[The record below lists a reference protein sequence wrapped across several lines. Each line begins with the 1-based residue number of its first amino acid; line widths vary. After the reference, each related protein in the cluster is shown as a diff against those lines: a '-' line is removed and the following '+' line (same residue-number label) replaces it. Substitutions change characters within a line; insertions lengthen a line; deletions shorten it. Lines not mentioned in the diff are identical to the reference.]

1 MAIFFIPFMTHK
13 TKGIVLR
20 AIRYGETSLVVT
32 VFTEIFGIQTYM
44 VNGVRS
50 SKRNGAKAALYQ
62 PPSLLDMIV
71 YHQDQKSMHRIKEAN
86 WSFLYKNILSDVI
99 KNSIAVFITELIHKT
114 LKQPEESPALFYFCE
129 DMFQQLDEAPPA
141 IAANLPLYC
150 CLHLTH
156 FFGFRINDMSP
167 EQAAEEH
174 LFLDLMEGNFTNTAP
189 THPHFLEKEDALIS
203 SELLRIMQPHELSQ
217 IKLNKQKRRHLLHKY
232 LEYYSLHIS
241 DFGQIKT
248 LRVLEE
254 VLG

>member
-1 MAIFFIPFMTHK
+1 MTHK

-32 VFTEIFGIQTYM
+32 VFTEVFGIQTYM

-50 SKRNGAKAALYQ
+50 SKKSGTKAVLYQ

-71 YHQDQKSMHRIKEAN
+71 YHQDQKQMHRIKEAS
-86 WSFLYKNILSDVI
+86 WSFLYNNILTDVI

-114 LKQPEESPALFYFCE
+114 LKQPEANADLFYFCE
-129 DMFQQLDEAPPA
+129 DMFQQLDDAPPE
-141 IAANLPLYC
+141 IAANFPLYC

-156 FFGFRINDMSP
+156 FFGFQINDIPP
-167 EQAAEEH
+167 ELATAEH
-174 LFLDLMEGNFTNTAP
+174 LYLDLVEGNFTDIAP
-189 THPHFLEKEDALIS
+189 THPHFLEKDDALIS
-203 SELLRIMQPHELSQ
+203 SELLRIMQPHELNQ
-217 IKLNKQKRRHLLHKY
+217 IKLNKQKRRQLLHKY
-232 LEYYSLHIS
+232 LEYYSLHIT

-254 VLG
+254 VLS